1 MENENISVIDYDS
14 VRDEVLSYRFGGQ
27 EFVRRRYLAELHE
40 LTGNDVISYF
50 GASSLGVEFSSE
62 LAAIAVDDV
71 RGFIKSVHELQ
82 GEKLDLIIHSPGG
95 SLEGAEQIVSYLREK
110 YKYIRAIIP
119 QNAMSAATMIACACD
134 EIMMGSYSAIG
145 PIDPQIVVHGVSL
158 PAHTILADWE
168 NTVRLVK
175 EDANLKFLMRRFM
188 GLPPGFME
196 LCKQAIALSK
206 EKVQEWLQMY
216 MFAGKAG
223 VYAQSTA
230 GWLSDFNEHKTHG
243 RPIGFRLARDKG
255 LKVTRL
261 EDNSKLEN
269 LVLAIFHSTVV
280 TCQVTGCV
288 KIIEN
293 HKGDSAQLYDQD
305 ATD

>member
-1 MENENISVIDYDS
+1 MENRDSTVTDYDS
-14 VRDEVLSYRFGGQ
+14 IRKEVLYYTQGGA
-27 EFVRRRYLAELHE
+27 ELVRRRYLSELQK
-40 LTGNDVISYF
+40 LTNNDVISYF
-50 GASSLGVEFSSE
+50 SAYSLEEDFAPE
-62 LAAIAVDDV
+62 LTAITADDI
-71 RGFIKSVHELQ
+71 RGFMGSVHELQ

-110 YKYIRAIIP
+110 YKYIRAIVP

-134 EIMMGSYSAIG
+134 EIIMGAYSAIG

-168 NTVRLVK
+168 DTLCRIK
-175 EDANLKFLMRRFM
+175 EDSNLKFLMRRFI

-196 LCKQAIALSK
+196 WCKQAIVLSQ
-206 EKVQEWLQMY
+206 EKVQAWLQAY
-216 MFAGKAG
+216 MFEGAADSP
-223 VYAQSTA
+223 AQAIAT
-230 GWLSDFNEHKTHG
+230 WLGDFNEHRTHG
-243 RPIGFRLARDKG
+243 RPIGFRLAKEKG

-261 EDNSKLEN
+261 EDDSELQN

-293 HKGDSAQLYDQD
+293 HKGDSAQLYSQD
-305 ATD
+305 AAG